1 MSLRVYL
8 LFCKYYRE
16 VVLLFSI
23 QKIKEAEFFNELTQS
38 LRVYFFKISIEKCL
52 LICSRYKKF
61 KKAQFFNEQT

>member
-38 LRVYFFKISIEKCL
+38 LRVYLLFLNNYREEVFNEFSI
-52 LICSRYKKF
+52 KKF
-61 KKAQFFNEQT
+61 K

>member
-16 VVLLFSI
+16 AFLLMEFSI
-23 QKIKEAEFFNELTQS
+23 QKIQRGRIFLLELTQS

-52 LICSRYKKF
+52 IMRSRYKKI
-61 KKAQFFNEQT
+61 KEAEFF